1 MVEARNVQLV
11 NAQCRCVII
20 SMIAISA
27 IIAIISMI
35 AIIAPRRACIRECCW
50 LGAPQIL
57 TPKER

>member
-35 AIIAPRRACIRECCW
+35 AIIAPRRACW